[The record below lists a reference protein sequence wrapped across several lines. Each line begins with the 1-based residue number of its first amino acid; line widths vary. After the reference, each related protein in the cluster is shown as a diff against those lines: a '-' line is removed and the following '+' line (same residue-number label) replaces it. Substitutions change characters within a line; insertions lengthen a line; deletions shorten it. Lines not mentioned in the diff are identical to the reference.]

1 MAMAMRMGMGIEAML
16 PLPASDD
23 NHFAPDG
30 PFALCQYPYQPSG
43 LESIFP
49 SDESGI
55 DRDTK
60 MQDDFPSMSFL
71 PPLYD
76 TSMPVSPILSSEK

>member
-1 MAMAMRMGMGIEAML
+1 MGMGMGIGAML
-16 PLPASDD
+16 PLPTSDD

-30 PFALCQYPYQPSG
+30 PFALRQYPYQLSG
-43 LESIFP
+43 LESMFP

-60 MQDDFPSMSFL
+60 MQDDFPSMNFL
-71 PPLYD
+71 PPPYD